1 MTELFG
7 KNYFFDIDG
16 LISKCKTGGT
26 ITDDN
31 GVEVTEINV
40 FKYEILKMMIDRVL
54 NEIDEIDEE
63 MGLFAKNTTSV
74 SFRLAF
80 NTLTQYGII
89 IEEENE

>member
-7 KNYFFDIDG
+7 KNYFLDVDG

-26 ITDDN
+26 ITDDD
-31 GVEVTEINV
+31 GKEVTEINV

-54 NEIDEIDEE
+54 SEVDEVDEE
-63 MGLFAKNTTSV
+63 MGLFAKNTTTV

-80 NTLTQYGII
+80 NTLVQYGVI
-89 IEEENE
+89 IEDENE